1 MLGALLALLVGGASL
16 PAVADPTAPAT
27 PPSQEQVDAAQ
38 DAVADKARTIE
49 DVEAEYAAANARL
62 ASAELAAGKA
72 AEAYNGARWHLE
84 EAQAE
89 ATKAEAESAA
99 ATRRLAGHKVAFTE
113 LIANTYEQQPELHAL
128 NALTT
133 VDGAQSVIDA
143 ASTTYQVSTAMDD
156 IQGGYQRA
164 EAEARQAS
172 DRAAAARTEAAE
184 LAARAESAARQAQAS
199 AANAA
204 AQADSVAQQ
213 KQALVAE
220 LAQLQNISVE
230 LAGQRQEAIEEAER
244 RAAATAAQKA
254 AEAASAKAT
263 NAAQDA
269 AAAAAPAQPAA
280 PKPVSKPSSQPAP
293 QPAPEPEEEQDT
305 PSAPSDPAPVI
316 DPTPPAPSGGASAAI
331 AFAKAQL
338 GEAYLWA
345 AAGPDRWDC
354 SGLTMMA
361 WRAGGKYLPHYSVA
375 QYDQSTPISLS
386 SIAPGDLLFWSD
398 NGRSSGIHH
407 VALYMGGGQYI
418 HAPRAGK
425 NVEIKTL
432 SYWYPTMAARP

>member
-1 MLGALLALLVGGASL
+1 MGALIALLLGGATL

-62 ASAELAAGKA
+62 AAAELAAGQA

-84 EAQAE
+84 QAQAE
-89 ATKAEAESAA
+89 ATRAEAASAA
-99 ATRRLAGHKVAFTE
+99 ATARLAGHKVAFTE
-113 LIANTYEQQPELHAL
+113 LVANTYEQQPELHAL
-128 NALTT
+128 SALTT

-156 IQGGYQRA
+156 IQGGYERA
-164 EAEARQAS
+164 ETEARKAS
-172 DRAAAARTEAAE
+172 DRAAAARAEAAE
-184 LAARAESAARQAQAS
+184 LAAQAESAARAAQAS
-199 AANAA
+199 ADNAA

-230 LAGQRQEAIEEAER
+230 LAGQRQAAIEEAQR
-244 RAAATAAQKA
+244 QAAATAAQKA
-254 AEAASAKAT
+254 AEAASAKA
-263 NAAQDA
+263 AQDA
-269 AAAAAPAQPAA
+269 AAKAAAQPAA
-280 PKPVSKPSSQPAP
+280 APKPVSKPVSKPSSQPAP
-293 QPAPEPEEEQDT
+293 QPAAEPEDEGDT
-305 PSAPSDPAPVI
+305 PPAPSDPAPVI
-316 DPTPPAPSGGASAAI
+316 DPTPPPASGGASAAI

-338 GEAYLWA
+338 GESYLWA

-361 WRAGGKYLPHYSVA
+361 WREGGKYLPHYSVA
-375 QYDQSTPISLS
+375 QYDQSTPISMS
-386 SIAPGDLLFWSD
+386 SLAPGDLLFWSS
-398 NGRSSGIHH
+398 NGRASGIHH

-425 NVEIKTL
+425 DVEIKSL

>member
-1 MLGALLALLVGGASL
+1 MGALIALLVGGATL

-62 ASAELAAGKA
+62 ASAELAAGQA

-84 EAQAE
+84 QAQAE
-89 ATKAEAESAA
+89 ATQAEAASVA
-99 ATRRLAGHKVAFTE
+99 ATQRLAGHKVAFTE

-164 EAEARQAS
+164 ETAAKKAS
-172 DRAAAARTEAAE
+172 ARAAAARAEAAD

-230 LAGQRQEAIEEAER
+230 LAGQRQAAIEDAQR
-244 RAAATAAQKA
+244 QAAAAAAEKAAQ
-254 AEAASAKAT
+254 AASAK
-263 NAAQDA
+263 AAQDA
-269 AAAAAPAQPAA
+269 AAKPAAQAPATQAAA

-293 QPAPEPEEEQDT
+293 EPEPEVEEDT
-305 PSAPSDPAPVI
+305 PSVPSDPAPVI
-316 DPTPPAPSGGASAAI
+316 DPTPPPASGGASAAI

-338 GEAYLWA
+338 GEPYLWA

-361 WRAGGKYLPHYSVA
+361 WREGGKYLPHYSVA
-375 QYDQSTPISLS
+375 QYDQSTPISMS
-386 SIAPGDLLFWSD
+386 SLAPGDLLFWSS
-398 NGRSSGIHH
+398 NGRASGIHH

-425 NVEIKTL
+425 NVEIKSM